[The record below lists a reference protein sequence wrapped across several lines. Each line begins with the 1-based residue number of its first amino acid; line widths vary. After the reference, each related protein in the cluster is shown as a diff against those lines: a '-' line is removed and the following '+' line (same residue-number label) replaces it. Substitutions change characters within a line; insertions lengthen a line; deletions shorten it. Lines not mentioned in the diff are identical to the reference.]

1 MRGRIKQKKKNGYFN
16 NNTYETLSHLE
27 DTGAPQV

>member
-1 MRGRIKQKKKNGYFN
+1 MTGKIKQKKKNGYFN
-16 NNTYETLSHLE
+16 KNTYETLSHPE